1 VDFMSLLEQLNSDM
15 KLFMKNR
22 EKDKL
27 IVIRMVKASLQNE
40 AIKLK
45 KDSLTGDEEL
55 TVLSREIK
63 QRKDSLHEFSKAN
76 RLDLV
81 DKVQKEIDILDVYL
95 PEQLSEEELQA
106 VVKETIAETGA
117 SSKADMGKVMSAIMP
132 KVKGKADGAVINR
145 LVSEQLSQ

>member
-1 VDFMSLLEQLNSDM
+1 MSLLEQLNSDM

-40 AIKLK
+40 AIRLK

-106 VVKETIAETGA
+106 IVKETIAETGA

>member
-1 VDFMSLLEQLNSDM
+1 MSLLEQLNSDM
-15 KLFMKNR
+15 KLMMKNR

-27 IVIRMVKASLQNE
+27 VVIRMVKASLQNE

-95 PEQLSEEELQA
+95 PEQLSEEELQTI
-106 VVKETIAETGA
+106 VKETIAETGA